1 MDGNILTSTLLQPR
15 PMARPE
21 DPVQRQLEAYN
32 SHDLERFVAEYTDDV
47 RVFRPPAAE
56 PVLEGKAA
64 FAAHYAKNRFNLPD
78 LHAKVVNR
86 MVAGDKVVDHEHIT
100 GLPGGAA
107 NGVLEAI
114 AVYEVVQDRIRTV
127 WFY

>member
-1 MDGNILTSTLLQPR
+1 MDGNIVTNEPKPTPTGSA
-15 PMARPE
+15 MARPE

-32 SHDLERFVAEYTDDV
+32 AHDLERFVAEYTDDV

-64 FAAHYAKNRFNLPD
+64 FAAHYAQNRFHLPD
-78 LHAKVVNR
+78 LHAEVVNR

-100 GLPGGAA
+100 GLQPG
-107 NGVLEAI
+107 VVEAI
-114 AVYEVVQDRIRTV
+114 AVYEVVQGRIRTV